1 MQPLKVPLLSFLVL
15 LSLPITTAS
24 LFRADHLRTLLFNL
38 HSLLPRQQLDYGIYI
53 VEQNGAE
60 AFNRAMLFNVGAAE
74 ALKQYDYQCF
84 IFHDVDLMPE
94 DDRNIYSCPVQVM
107 PKLSD

>member
-15 LSLPITTAS
+15 LSLLVTVAS

-74 ALKQYDYQCF
+74 ALKQVWPLTKF
-84 IFHDVDLMPE
+84 F
-94 DDRNIYSCPVQVM
+94 PVSF
-107 PKLSD
+107 L